1 MALLRSIATVGGWTL
16 GSRVLGLVRDM
27 LIARVLG
34 SGMEAE
40 AFFVAFRLPNMFRR
54 LFAEGAFNAAFV
66 PMFARRLEED
76 GQEQARRFAEGVMAV
91 MLVGLLLLTILAQI
105 FMPWLLVLLA
115 GGFIGD
121 ADEPGKYDLA
131 VQFSI
136 ITFPYLLFMSL
147 TALQGGVLNSLHRFA
162 HAAAAPILLNVVAI
176 VALAVVA
183 PLTGLPGHTL
193 VWAVAVAGMLQFLW
207 LVIAC
212 RRAGIGLR
220 LPLPRLDPPVRR
232 LFRLM
237 GPGLVGA
244 GVMQINGLIGTQIA
258 SWQDGAISWLSYAD
272 RLYQLPLSLIGVAIG
287 VVLLPELTRH
297 LRGNRNDDAMITHN
311 RCLELAL
318 LLSLPAAVALVVVP
332 QPIVSVLYEG
342 GKFGA
347 DDVRAVT
354 LAIAA
359 YAIGLPGYVLIK
371 TLATG
376 FYAREDTATPFNVA
390 IADVAANI
398 VISLSLF
405 WWLGYLGIAIA
416 TSIAAWINCGLL
428 YWLLRRRRF
437 LVVDDRLRRRVPRIV
452 ISSLLMGAA
461 VWGAALLLQ
470 PALASGSSLMQV
482 VALAMLVGAGMAVYG
497 LACLLT
503 RASSLAELR
512 AVMRR
517 QHGGGAST

>member
-1 MALLRSIATVGGWTL
+1 MALLRGIATVGGWTMA
-16 GSRVLGLVRDM
+16 SRVLGLVRDM

-34 SGMEAE
+34 TGLEAE

-66 PMFARRLEED
+66 PMFARRLEEE
-76 GQEQARRFAEGVMAV
+76 GQESARRFAEGVMAV
-91 MLVGLLLLTILAQI
+91 MLTGLLLLTIVAQI
-105 FMPWLLVLLA
+105 TMPWLLVLLA
-115 GGFIGD
+115 GGFLGD
-121 ADEPGKYDLA
+121 AEAPGKYDLA
-131 VQFSI
+131 VHFSI

-162 HAAAAPILLNVVAI
+162 HAAAAPVLLNVVAI

-183 PLTGLPGHTL
+183 PLTGMPGHTL
-193 VWAVAVAGMLQFLW
+193 VWAVAVAGVCQFLW
-207 LVIAC
+207 LVAAC
-212 RRAGIGLR
+212 HRAGIALR
-220 LPLPRLDPPVRR
+220 LPRPRLDPAVRR

-297 LRGNRNDDAMITHN
+297 LRGGRDADAMLTHN
-311 RCLELAL
+311 RSLELAL

-332 QPIVSVLYEG
+332 QPIIAVLYEG
-342 GKFGA
+342 GRFGP
-347 DDVRAVT
+347 DDTRAVSLT
-354 LAIAA
+354 LAAFAVGIPA
-359 YAIGLPGYVLIK
+359 YVLIK
-371 TLATG
+371 ALAPG

-398 VISLSLF
+398 VISLALF
-405 WWLGYLGIAIA
+405 WWLGFLGIAIA
-416 TSIAAWINCGLL
+416 TSVAAWINAALL
-428 YWLLRRRRF
+428 FWLLRRRAC
-437 LVVDDRLRRRVPRIV
+437 LMVDARLRRRLPRIV
-452 ISSLLMGAA
+452 VSSLAMGVV
-461 VWGAALLLQ
+461 VWGMARLLEPAFAAGLVLQ
-470 PALASGSSLMQV
+470 VLALAVIVLSGL
-482 VALAMLVGAGMAVYG
+482 LAYG

-503 RASSLAELR
+503 GAASVGDLR
-512 AVMRR
+512 ATLRR
-517 QHGGGAST
+517 QRAEPSA

>member
-1 MALLRSIATVGGWTL
+1 MALLRSIATVGGWTM

-34 SGMEAE
+34 TGMEAE

-66 PMFARRLEED
+66 PMFARRLEEE
-76 GQEQARRFAEGVMAV
+76 GQESARRFAEGVMAV

-121 ADEPGKYDLA
+121 QDEPGKYDLA

-162 HAAAAPILLNVVAI
+162 HAAAAPILLNLVAI
-176 VALAVVA
+176 IALAVAA

-193 VWAVAVAGMLQFLW
+193 VWGVAVAGVCQFLW

-212 RRAGIGLR
+212 HRAGIALR
-220 LPLPRLDPPVRR
+220 LPRPRLDPSVRR

-297 LRGNRNDDAMITHN
+297 LRGSNPDDAMITHN
-311 RCLELAL
+311 RSLELAL
-318 LLSLPAAVALVVVP
+318 LLALPAAVALVVIP
-332 QPIVSVLYEG
+332 HPIIAVLYEG
-342 GKFGA
+342 GEFTAA
-347 DDVRAVT
+347 DTRAVSMA
-354 LAIAA
+354 LAAFAVGIPA
-359 YAIGLPGYVLIK
+359 YVLIK
-371 TLATG
+371 ALAPG
-376 FYAREDTATPFNVA
+376 FYAREDTATPFNIA

-398 VISLSLF
+398 VISLALF

-416 TSIAAWINCGLL
+416 TSIAAWLNAALL
-428 YWLLRRRRF
+428 YWLLRRRGL
-437 LVVDDRLRRRVPRIV
+437 LVVDSRLRARLPRILL
-452 ISSLLMGAA
+452 SSLLMGAA
-461 VWGAALLLQ
+461 VWGLALLLRA
-470 PALASGSSLMQV
+470 PLADGGLMQL
-482 VALAMLVGAGMAVYG
+482 VALAVLVGVGMAVYG
-497 LACLLT
+497 LACLVT
-503 RASSLAELR
+503 RAASPAELR
-512 AVMRR
+512 AVLRR
-517 QHGGGAST
+517 QRGTPSS